1 MIGSFAIPHCI
12 EKKNK
17 PKTMPMRSDAVIF
30 VKFVAQLLKSVGGYF
45 SFGLLAHEIV
55 QQAQ

>member
-12 EKKNK
+12 EKKNE

-45 SFGLLAHEIV
+45 FQSAAGP
-55 QQAQ
+55 